1 MLKEDSREK
10 GNFKSLIE
18 TDEIGRIED
27 RLNLIDVFLK
37 TEGHVTLEEFIS
49 LLKARGYDYDDEFV
63 KLCLNRCVE
72 LGFAQ
77 KTAFEG
83 QPPRYEHRHLGKHH
97 DHIICTK
104 CGSIFEFQNDEVE
117 MLQQKIATKA
127 GYHMLQHK
135 MEIYGLC
142 SQCLADRS
150 DLMPLTSAK
159 AGEEVY
165 FREIAG
171 GTEARSRMTSMGFR
185 TGERLEIIN
194 NDGMGR
200 LIVGR
205 GDSRLAVGRGMAEK
219 IIVSLGRQK
228 YEGSLPGSPTRRRLW
243 KIFKGA

>member
-1 MLKEDSREK
+1 MLREDSREK
-10 GNFKSLIE
+10 RNFESLIE

-27 RLNLIDVFLK
+27 RLRLIDVFLK
-37 TEGHVTLEEFIS
+37 NEGHITLEDFLS
-49 LLKARGYDYDDEFV
+49 LLKARGYDYEEEFV
-63 KLCLNRCVE
+63 KLHLNRWVE

-77 KTAFEG
+77 KTTFEG

-104 CGSIFEFQNDEVE
+104 CGKIHEFQNDELE
-117 MLQQKIATKA
+117 ILQEKIATQA

-142 SQCLADRS
+142 TQCLADRS
-150 DLMPLTSAK
+150 DLMPLTSTK

-165 FREIAG
+165 IRDIAG
-171 GTEARSRMTSMGFR
+171 GDSARSRLTSMGFR
-185 TGERLEIIN
+185 TGDRLEIIN

-219 IIVSLGRQK
+219 IIVSLQRQK
-228 YEGSLPGSPTRRRLW
+228 DENPSPDAQKKRRLW
-243 KIFKGA
+243 KLFKDS